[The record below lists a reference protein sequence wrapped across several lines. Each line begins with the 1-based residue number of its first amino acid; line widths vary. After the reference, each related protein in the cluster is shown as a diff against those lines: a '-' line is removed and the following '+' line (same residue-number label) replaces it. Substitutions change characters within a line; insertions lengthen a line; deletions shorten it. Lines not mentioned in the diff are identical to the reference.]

1 MERQM
6 DEQEIIDSFDKAI
19 QGNHLFACYQ
29 PQVNHTTGRMV
40 GAEALMR
47 WKNPEYGM
55 QYPTTFIPVL
65 EKNNLIYRADIH
77 LFEAVCKFQK
87 KCIDAK
93 LPVVPISV
101 NMSRYDIV
109 GHDYVGDIEKIRKAY
124 DVPVKY
130 LRIEITE
137 SSAIAGIQRMQEVI
151 AGLHSF
157 GYIVEMDDFGSGY
170 SSLNILKDLDVD
182 IIKLD
187 MQFLQGEVGGRGGII
202 LNTIVQMAKW
212 LGTPL
217 IVEGV
222 ETMEQADYMT
232 SIGCSYIQGYLYSK
246 PLLEDAFQEK
256 ICKIEHEPLTPALKL
271 IDTINAGAFW
281 NPESMETLIFNNLV
295 GAAALFTYTDDTL
308 EVLRINKK
316 YLREICMNHT
326 EQEVITADP
335 WRGFDET
342 NRKIYED
349 AIKKAIAS
357 GEEESCETWR
367 TIHSQC
373 CGDDNICIRST
384 LRVIGTAENQ
394 YLVYAMVQ
402 NITAEKRAY
411 MVMAESEQKF
421 RFASEQANVYAWEY
435 IISTRQMR
443 PCYRCMRDLNLPP
456 VVENYPEPAIEM
468 GIFPPE
474 VADDYREMMRKVDSG
489 IPQIEAVF
497 PLTACRVPFHVRYTT
512 EFDENGR
519 PLKAFGSAT
528 LVVDPSQKEAAG
540 DTIK

>member
-77 LFEAVCKFQK
+77 LFESVCKFQK

-182 IIKLD
+182 II
-187 MQFLQGEVGGRGGII
+187 
-202 LNTIVQMAKW
+202 
-212 LGTPL
+212 
-217 IVEGV
+217 
-222 ETMEQADYMT
+222 
-232 SIGCSYIQGYLYSK
+232 
-246 PLLEDAFQEK
+246 
-256 ICKIEHEPLTPALKL
+256 
-271 IDTINAGAFW
+271 
-281 NPESMETLIFNNLV
+281 
-295 GAAALFTYTDDTL
+295 
-308 EVLRINKK
+308 
-316 YLREICMNHT
+316 
-326 EQEVITADP
+326 
-335 WRGFDET
+335 
-342 NRKIYED
+342 
-349 AIKKAIAS
+349 
-357 GEEESCETWR
+357 
-367 TIHSQC
+367 
-373 CGDDNICIRST
+373 
-384 LRVIGTAENQ
+384 
-394 YLVYAMVQ
+394 
-402 NITAEKRAY
+402 
-411 MVMAESEQKF
+411 
-421 RFASEQANVYAWEY
+421 
-435 IISTRQMR
+435 
-443 PCYRCMRDLNLPP
+443 
-456 VVENYPEPAIEM
+456 
-468 GIFPPE
+468 
-474 VADDYREMMRKVDSG
+474 
-489 IPQIEAVF
+489 
-497 PLTACRVPFHVRYTT
+497 
-512 EFDENGR
+512 
-519 PLKAFGSAT
+519 
-528 LVVDPSQKEAAG
+528 
-540 DTIK
+540 

>member
-222 ETMEQADYMT
+222 ETMEQADYMK